1 MRRALQLAAAGRLQ
15 LASSTH
21 ATAGGQQLFLQQL
34 HSTSTPE
41 ASASAAAAPAFAS
54 GAQDGAYSARSLDF
68 FDSRLQINEW
78 GAVSS
83 IPNNDPAPHLRASSS
98 SYANHDGMRVDDGRY
113 KAFLQDAAAVLPQ
126 PRIFTDPLH
135 LLAYGSDAS
144 FYRLLPKAVIK
155 VHTEAEVQGL
165 LRLSQAHQVP
175 VTFRAAGT
183 SLSGQAV
190 SDSIIISVGY
200 VGKNFRNIS
209 IKDDGSR
216 VTAEV
221 GLLGGE
227 VNKLLAGHARRHKL
241 PISHRIGPDPASIDA
256 AMIGE
261 SHGQLAAELS
271 GLAREVQGDPQ
282 LAARIRAK
290 YKIKNTV
297 RAAVHGPRPPA
308 AASQRAWP
316 CQSGTHH
323 AAASLHKLMLCHC
336 RAYLLAT
343 SLLGY
348 MHVTP
353 HHPCAACRTNPAQV
367 GYSLNA
373 LVDFPPDDPITI
385 LKHLMVGSEGTLGF
399 ISSVTYNTVP
409 EVHHKASAFVLF
421 PDLRSACDSVR
432 HLKDS
437 GVASAVEICDYASLR
452 LAQQEF
458 VSLVAEL
465 GQAQEGAAGLLIEVK
480 GETEQQ
486 LQRRIEAAQQ
496 ALRASGVHFGGQ
508 PGAPLGLESYPFRNN
523 PSETKVFWDFRKG
536 LIPIIGGSRSVGTSM
551 MIEDVVC
558 PAEHL
563 AGMTADLQALF
574 RECGYS
580 DASAVGHALEGNL
593 HLVFAQGFRTPEEV
607 ATFGRLMSG
616 MADIVVHKY
625 NGSLKGEHGTGRNMA
640 PFVELEWGSRAT
652 GIMRRIKAA
661 FDPHNLLNPG
671 VILNDDPAAHMQFLK
686 PSPPA
691 SSLIDNCMECGYC
704 EAFCPSRD
712 VTITPRQRIQTYREI
727 TRLKGLPHPT
737 QEQQRRLSQMEDA
750 WQYDGDSTC
759 AADGM
764 CAVRCPVNINTGE
777 FTKQLRTAAVDGL
790 DAGAGAASGST
801 SSAWGGRLAMMG
813 ANHFR
818 LINGGVPL
826 LLNTVDFFHG
836 LLGPKLLEVVS
847 SKLNKWTRNLVP
859 VWNPYI
865 PKGAKALSARPSA
878 PTPSQLPT
886 QAAQATQSGIPRQ
899 VVFLPTC
906 VNRMMGPARGDDCH
920 SGSTLDVFTRLAGKA
935 GYQVIVPQGVSEL
948 CCGMMFDSRGAK
960 KAAGFKCAEAI
971 TALSMASQMGK
982 LPIVIDNSPCLA
994 QFKSAG
1000 LNQQELKFSLYEP
1013 VGFTSL
1019 FLAPALDFQRLPRSV
1034 ALHVPCTS
1042 KQAPGLSEKFVQ
1054 LAEQCA
1060 ASVTPTGIPCCGMAG
1075 DRGLRFPEL
1084 TASACQHIHLPG
1096 DVTDGYSTSRT
1107 CEIGVSNAAGL
1118 HFRSMLFLLDE
1129 ASRPKPGFRE
1139 RAKELPQEQVGQDGA
1154 RPSLTNVHEAGG
1166 AGGGMT
1172 SV

>member
-1 MRRALQLAAAGRLQ
+1 MKRGMRRSAQQGSAKL
-15 LASSTH
+15 SHH
-21 ATAGGQQLFLQQL
+21 APDGAV
-34 HSTSTPE
+34 
-41 ASASAAAAPAFAS
+41 SASN
-54 GAQDGAYSARSLDF
+54 LDF
-68 FDSRLQINEW
+68 VNSRLHINDW

-83 IPNNDPAPHLRASSS
+83 IPENDPAPHLRAASS
-98 SYANHDGMRVDDGRY
+98 SYVNHDGMRVDDGRY
-113 KAFLQDAAAVLPQ
+113 KAFLQDAAAVVPQ

-155 VHTEAEVQGL
+155 VHNEAEVQGL
-165 LRLSQAHQVP
+165 LRLSQAHKVP

-190 SDSIIISVGY
+190 SDSIVISVGY
-200 VGKNFRNIS
+200 VGKNFRHIS
-209 IKDDGSR
+209 IKDDGSQ

-241 PISHRIGPDPASIDA
+241 PISYRIGPDPASIDA
-256 AMIGE
+256 AMIGGIVANNASGMCCGVAQNTYHTIADMRLLLADGTVLDTADE
-261 SHGQLAAELS
+261 SSRKAFLQSHGKLASALS

-282 LAARIRAK
+282 LAGRIRAK
-290 YKIKNTV
+290 YKIKNT
-297 RAAVHGPRPPA
+297 
-308 AASQRAWP
+308 
-316 CQSGTHH
+316 
-323 AAASLHKLMLCHC
+323 
-336 RAYLLAT
+336 
-343 SLLGY
+343 
-348 MHVTP
+348 
-353 HHPCAACRTNPAQV
+353 V

-373 LVDFPPDDPITI
+373 LVDFPPDDPVTI
-385 LKHLMVGSEGTLGF
+385 LKHLLVGSEGTLGF
-399 ISSVTYNTVP
+399 ISSVTYNTVQ

-421 PDLRSACDSVR
+421 PDLYSACDSVR
-432 HLKDS
+432 HLKSS

-480 GETEQQ
+480 GETQQQ
-486 LQRRIEAAQQ
+486 LQQRIEAAQA
-496 ALRASGVHFGGQ
+496 ALQASGVHFGGNA
-508 PGAPLGLESYPFRNN
+508 GAPLGLESYPFRINAA
-523 PSETKVFWDFRKG
+523 ETKVFWDFRKG

-558 PAEHL
+558 PVEHL
-563 AGMTADLQALF
+563 AGMTADLTALF

-607 ATFGRLMSG
+607 ATFGRLMAG

-640 PFVELEWGSRAT
+640 PFVELEWGARAT
-652 GIMRRIKAA
+652 GIMKRIKAA

-691 SSLIDNCMECGYC
+691 ASLIDNCMECGYC

-727 TRLKGLPHPT
+727 TRLRGLQQPT
-737 QEQQRRLSQMEDA
+737 QEQQQRLSQMEDT

-777 FTKQLRTAAVDGL
+777 FTKQLRTAAVDGQ
-790 DAGAGAASGST
+790 DAAAGAASAST
-801 SSAWGGRLAMMG
+801 SSAWGSRLAMMA
-813 ANHFR
+813 ANNFR

-836 LLGPKLLEVVS
+836 LLGPRLLEVVS
-847 SKLNKWTRNLVP
+847 GTLNKWTNHIVP

-865 PKGAKALSARPSA
+865 PKGAKAVSAGLSSPQASE
-878 PTPSQLPT
+878 LPT
-886 QAAQATQSGIPRQ
+886 QAARATQSGIPRQ

-906 VNRMMGPARGDDCH
+906 VNRMMGPARGDDRY
-920 SGSTLDVFTRLAGKA
+920 SGSTLEVFTRLAEKA
-935 GYQVIVPQGVSEL
+935 GYQVIVPQGVSGL

-960 KAAGFKCAEAI
+960 KAAGLKAAEAI
-971 TALSMASQMGK
+971 TALSLASQMGK

-1013 VGFTSL
+1013 VAFTSL
-1019 FLAPALDFQRLPRSV
+1019 FLAPGLDFEKLPRSV

-1042 KQAPGLSEKFVQ
+1042 KQAPGLADKFVA

-1060 ASVTPTGIPCCGMAG
+1060 ESVTPTGIPCCGMAG

-1084 TASACQHIHLPG
+1084 TASACQHIDLPS

-1118 HFRSMLFLLDE
+1118 HFRSILFLFDE
-1129 ASRPKPGFRE
+1129 ASKPKPGFRE
-1139 RAKELPQEQVGQDGA
+1139 RAKELPQQQVGQDGK
-1154 RPSLTNVHEAGG
+1154 RPSLTTAHEAGG
-1166 AGGGMT
+1166 GGGGMT